1 MVSARLSINIHLK
14 QLELLIKQAEKYQKM
29 VNRKRFLTD
38 EMARDA
44 ICRVLQQTIEAILT
58 IGEMVITQNNFTKP
72 ETNEDIFEILAT
84 SKVISN
90 KLSSELRGVG
100 GFRNVLVHNYISLDL
115 NLAYDYL
122 EKGVPVFKNYA
133 KNIAKYLK

>member
-29 VNRKRFLTD
+29 IDRKRFLTD

-72 ETNEDIFEILAT
+72 ETNEDIFEILAI

-100 GFRNVLVHNYISLDL
+100 GFRNILVHNYISLDL

-122 EKGVPVFKNYA
+122 EKGIPVFKVYA